1 MAEQRVTNMSGQ
13 VVYINGTALQHGQST
28 YVRDEDGVD
37 LRSTHGHVQ
46 ARVIEWPDE
55 TTEVVINSI

>member
-1 MAEQRVTNMSGQ
+1 MAEQRVTNMSHQ
-13 VVYINGTALQHGQST
+13 LIYVNGVPLEHGQST

-37 LRSTHGHVQ
+37 LRSTVGPVE

-55 TTEVVINSI
+55 TSEVVVNAI